1 MGQAWADCRRDWELR
16 HIRGNDCL
24 PRHNTGSAQAEGT
37 AVPITDGGA
46 GGYAEIGP
54 GGIIKVVSRGAGT
67 NYFSLAY
74 IAS

>member
-1 MGQAWADCRRDWELR
+1 M
-16 HIRGNDCL
+16 
-24 PRHNTGSAQAEGT
+24 TGHYSVSGATTVSLGTIPEQHRPKEYT
-37 AVPITDGGA
+37 AVPMTDGGK
-46 GGYAEIGP
+46 GGYAEVGQ